1 MAELPQSQDHR
12 SYLPI
17 YLLPIQYCHPLGGSR
32 TAPGSDWSRSPA
44 DSVHTS
50 PVPSLHL
57 VNQSTPDFPLAGFQ
71 GVFQGAG
78 EGWSVQVKR
87 KIGESECLAGET
99 VDLRSDCKRGSFKRQ

>member
-1 MAELPQSQDHR
+1 MAELPEGQDHR
-12 SYLPI
+12 SYLPA
-17 YLLPIQYCHPLGGSR
+17 PHPVLSALRGSR
-32 TAPGSDWSRSPA
+32 TAPGSDSSRSPA

-78 EGWSVQVKR
+78 EGWSFQVKR

-99 VDLRSDCKRGSFKRQ
+99 VGLRSDCKRGSFKRQ